1 MIYDKEVTSFNSG
14 TGSSSTSGS
23 SSDSVSGLKF
33 ELSLS
38 LDLILTVSMWKAI
51 MKWSMLL
58 VVRLELLKVG
68 DTNNILNIKEDV
80 DDSCPSILC
89 NKDII
94 SNSDGKLIIEISH
107 SGESLIHSMLR
118 T

>member
-38 LDLILTVSMWKAI
+38 FRSHFDCVDVKSYNEVINIVGSK
-51 MKWSMLL
+51 
-58 VVRLELLKVG
+58 VRIVEG
-68 DTNNILNIKEDV
+68 
-80 DDSCPSILC
+80 
-89 NKDII
+89 
-94 SNSDGKLIIEISH
+94 
-107 SGESLIHSMLR
+107 R
-118 T
+118 WYQ